1 MNFESSR
8 TQVSVTVFGSA
19 RWIETIFA
27 RTPSITA
34 TVFSPIARRMSSCTA
49 GLSPNHTDEVGRSKL
64 SSA

>member
-1 MNFESSR
+1 MIEGSR
-8 TQVSVTVFGSA
+8 
-19 RWIETIFA
+19 E

-49 GLSPNHTDEVGRSKL
+49 GLSPYHTDEVGRSEP